1 MACDIS
7 LGRREPCKS
16 VGGLKAVYFIN
27 YNRQFYLQKVLN
39 VNDEVEDLGGVS
51 FNLYKYELRGA
62 NNFDE
67 ANEVSKEN
75 GTSFWTTTGTLVLK
89 SQDSTTR
96 KELKLMSYGRPIVV
110 TEGYDGLY
118 KIYGLENGCDVSV
131 NTVSGAGMG
140 DLNGYNLTVTAQEKE
155 PAFFIDWPAFA
166 SINNGVVV
174 EGV

>member
-7 LGRREPCKS
+7 LGRLEPCKS

-27 YNRQFYLQKVLN
+27 YNRYFYTEKVLT
-39 VNDEVEDLGGVS
+39 VSDEVEDLGAP
-51 FNLYKYELRGA
+51 FNLHKYELRGA

-155 PAFFIDWPAFA
+155 PAFFIVWAIFTG
-166 SINNGVVV
+166 IGNGTVV
-174 EGV
+174 EGL